1 MRTFTATLS
10 TAALIALSAVPTL
23 ASAAPVVLGFE
34 GVTADSDQTIPV
46 TPYTES
52 GYTLSNMNPGDFND
66 GIFGKDASNSNGS
79 ATFVFCAYDSA
90 CFSGTAIKLTGGAPF
105 TLKSIDIGNWETGG
119 PAGTLELIGSVLGG
133 GTVTA
138 VLDTGDSWATHLL
151 SGFDHLLSV
160 EFRGHTAYAV
170 AFDNLVLDLSPSRVP
185 EPGSLALA
193 ALALAGLGLSAR
205 RRMG

>member
-1 MRTFTATLS
+1 MRKF
-10 TAALIALSAVPTL
+10 TAALSSVALVALSAVPTL
-23 ASAAPVVLGFE
+23 ASAAPVVLSFE
-34 GVTADSDQTIPV
+34 GVTADADQIIPV

-52 GYTLSNMNPGDFND
+52 GYTLTNMNPGTFND

-79 ATFVFCAYDSA
+79 ATFVFCAYDST
-90 CFSGTAIKLTGGAPF
+90 CFSGTSIKLTGGAPF
-105 TLKSIDIGNWETGG
+105 TLKSIDVGNWETGG

-133 GTVTA
+133 GTVMA
-138 VLDTGDSWATHLL
+138 VLNTGDAWATKLL
-151 SGFDHLLSV
+151 SGFDNLLSV

-170 AFDNLVLDLSPSRVP
+170 AFDNLVLDRSPGRVP

-205 RRMG
+205 RRIR